1 MSYAANI
8 HVAVYQVLDDVL
20 RASVAPPGAKAE
32 IHSIID
38 DLRSASA
45 SREMILMAEAI
56 SLRLHQVECALGRG
70 DQTSALDA
78 RRELKNIAAAW
89 LDFRI
94 AH

>member
-1 MSYAANI
+1 MSYAANV

-20 RASVAPPGAKAE
+20 RASAAPPGAKAE

-45 SREMILMAEAI
+45 SREMIAMAEAI
-56 SLRLHQVECALGRG
+56 SLRLHQMEWALGRG
-70 DQTSALDA
+70 DPSSELEA
-78 RRELKNIAAAW
+78 RRDLKGIAAAW

-94 AH
+94 AN